1 MSADLR
7 GYSYALRSKLAS
19 GLSPSARHVAWVL
32 LSYANADGWAWPKAA
47 TTLVQGTG
55 YSRPRVMALLD
66 ELVKAGWVQRRS
78 HKDAG
83 AASEYLL
90 TIPAHLTQ
98 ETPDEVSRPQDTGVS
113 PAGQGVS
120 RPQDTGVSPARQ
132 GVSRPQDTISTR
144 GTNKELPTI
153 VGGGQGAAAPP
164 SFSDRSKPKTPRH
177 FEQGGDSGSPGKV
190 KKSEVELR
198 REALQTWEAIEAA
211 DPDGTSDL
219 PAAALLAPHAP
230 PRPRRSPAD
239 EAARRAKLANQIAKL
254 QEEANP

>member
-7 GYSYALRSKLAS
+7 GYSYALRSKLAE

-78 HKDAG
+78 HKSAG

-120 RPQDTGVSPARQ
+120 RPQDT
-132 GVSRPQDTISTR
+132 ISTR
-144 GTNKELPTI
+144 GTTKELPTI
-153 VGGGQGAAAPP
+153 VGGGQGAAAPSSLP
-164 SFSDRSKPKTPRH
+164 EKSKPKTPRH
-177 FEQGGDSGSPGKV
+177 FEQGGDSGSPSKV

-198 REALQTWEAIEAA
+198 QEAMRTLEAIEAA

-239 EAARRAKLANQIAKL
+239 EAARKALLAAQIAKL